1 MADTKKA
8 KDDGLTEEEKRRKN
22 IGSGV
27 GGVLAMLPTIAG
39 AIPSLKKS
47 GQRGALERMQR
58 GGGAGATAARQAG
71 AAAGRATAGNLGG
84 RGSSGLVREGIRSAE
99 RQTAEGVRAAGL
111 IGAQEGQRGTALLLQ
126 NERLRRQAGLQL
138 GAGLGGAAAAG
149 IATGLAGRDQG
160 PGMEQAPVGG
170 DLASA
175 LAGGPAGSAAR
186 ATGLGNAAAG
196 VAQTTTQEAGQF
208 GLDRITAARQQALP
222 AGPPMPEQAAGAAP
236 AAQEQPQAGPET
248 SSVLQTMISPEEGFE
263 QAATA
268 YRANTLR
275 KKDRPLAGSTGG
287 SDDQYLQQDLMRYEE
302 YLMGLIEQGMI
313 DPAMVPQ
320 LMQQYVADRGG
331 L

>member
-8 KDDGLTEEEKRRKN
+8 KDDELTEEEKRRKN

-47 GQRGALERMQR
+47 GQRGALEKMQR

-126 NERLRRQAGLQL
+126 NERMRRQAGLQL

-160 PGMEQAPVGG
+160 PSTEQAPVGG
-170 DLASA
+170 E
-175 LAGGPAGSAAR
+175 LAGALVGGGGATT

-196 VAQTTTQEAGQF
+196 VVQPTTAQEGQL
-208 GLDRITAARQQALP
+208 GLDQLSATRQQTLP

-236 AAQEQPQAGPET
+236 ASQGQPEE

-275 KKDRPLAGSTGG
+275 KKDRPLTGSTGG
-287 SDDQYLQQDLMRYEE
+287 SDDQYLQQELMRYEE